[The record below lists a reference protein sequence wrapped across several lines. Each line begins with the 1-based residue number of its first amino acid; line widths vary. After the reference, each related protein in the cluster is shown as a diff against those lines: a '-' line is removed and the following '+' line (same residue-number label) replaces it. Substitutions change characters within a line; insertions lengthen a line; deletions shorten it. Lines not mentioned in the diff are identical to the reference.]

1 MVVKDQMKRLESWDK
16 KMTFSD
22 SIRKEI
28 IYVIEKMLAKTSLMK
43 KWGDNRIEWY
53 NLLIGDLDKYFKRST

>member
-43 KWGDNRIEWY
+43 KWGDNRFEWY
-53 NLLIGDLDKYFKRST
+53 NLLISDLDKYFKWST

>member
-53 NLLIGDLDKYFKRST
+53 NLLIGDIDKYFKRST